1 MITEGIVAKNERF
14 VIYLPKRGETLGSLA
29 LRFLGSEERDWEIAE
44 FNGTRR
50 PEPGQPLVIPLQPA
64 NPMGVSADGYQT
76 VPVLAYHRFGKK
88 DGRMVVTPE
97 AFAAQLDYL
106 ASNDYRVVRLSDLT
120 EFLAGKR
127 PLPKRAVVITMDD
140 GYASMYEYAF
150 PLLKKHGF
158 PATVFVYT
166 DFVGSKDALSWEQ
179 MQEMKA
185 SGLIDIQ
192 SHSKTHANLSY
203 RLAGETDAAYRE
215 RLKMEVRTPLQIL
228 QQKLAAAPVSFAY
241 PFGDTNQQVMD
252 QLAKA
257 DYKLAVTVDP
267 GGNPFYAYPLMLK
280 RSMIFG
286 DQDLDAFIAKLQVYR
301 TLDPQ

>member
-1 MITEGIVAKNERF
+1 
-14 VIYLPKRGETLGSLA
+14 
-29 LRFLGSEERDWEIAE
+29 
-44 FNGTRR
+44 
-50 PEPGQPLVIPLQPA
+50 
-64 NPMGVSADGYQT
+64 
-76 VPVLAYHRFGKK
+76 
-88 DGRMVVTPE
+88 
-97 AFAAQLDYL
+97 
-106 ASNDYRVVRLSDLT
+106 
-120 EFLAGKR
+120 
-127 PLPKRAVVITMDD
+127 
-140 GYASMYEYAF
+140 
-150 PLLKKHGF
+150 
-158 PATVFVYT
+158 VFVYT

>member
-1 MITEGIVAKNERF
+1 
-14 VIYLPKRGETLGSLA
+14 
-29 LRFLGSEERDWEIAE
+29 
-44 FNGTRR
+44 
-50 PEPGQPLVIPLQPA
+50 
-64 NPMGVSADGYQT
+64 
-76 VPVLAYHRFGKK
+76 
-88 DGRMVVTPE
+88 MVVTPE

-106 ASNDYRVVRLSDLT
+106 ASNDYHVVRLSDLA

-166 DFVGSKDALSWEQ
+166 DFVGSKDALSWKQ

-203 RLAGETDAAYRE
+203 RLPGESDGAYRE

-286 DQDLDAFIAKLQVYR
+286 DQGLDAFIAKLQVYR